1 MSSSEKFCLKWND
14 FQENITAFVA
24 LRKDV
29 AFCDVTL
36 ACEDG
41 NQVEAHQ
48 VILAASSPFFQN
60 LLKKNPNK
68 HPLIYMTGLTF
79 DDLVAIVNFM
89 YYGEAFVHQENLDT
103 FLSIAKNLDLKGLVE
118 EGGNVAKDPS
128 QNIDK
133 QNVVKT
139 ALRKNKNQVHS
150 QKELTFSESFVIEKD
165 SPKMTISPIQDK
177 FSEDQKDL
185 DARVKALIGRSE
197 DMVKLSDKKVI
208 KPYVCQVCEKEGQW
222 TTIRDHVEANHLE
235 GILIPCNICRQTFST
250 RNALRQHKSR
260 LHRNSIC

>member
-1 MSSSEKFCLKWND
+1 MKKVLQNHLEVNLALNDHQHGFRFERSCLG
-14 FQENITAFVA
+14 Q
-24 LRKDV
+24 
-29 AFCDVTL
+29 
-36 ACEDG
+36 
-41 NQVEAHQ
+41 
-48 VILAASSPFFQN
+48 
-60 LLKKNPNK
+60 LLSLYNE
-68 HPLIYMTGLTF
+68 I
-79 DDLVAIVNFM
+79 
-89 YYGEAFVHQENLDT
+89 
-103 FLSIAKNLDLKGLVE
+103 LKGIE

-150 QKELTFSESFVIEKD
+150 QKELIFPESFVIEKD

-250 RNALRQHKSR
+250 RNALRQHQSR